1 MSLQTIEQ
9 VAANLKAA
17 ADDVRRFAMEA
28 LDMKTVDL
36 LNPEQVQLVETQ
48 FRDRQQTKKKPAR
61 PERRKISL
69 KSDGGAPKRNTTT
82 VGGRE
87 ILIEGRKQRPP
98 RRARPAPA
106 ARRSKP
112 VSPPPAAAEKA
123 PAPVSEIKIDA
134 RIEPQQ
140 QELGV
145 VSDLLAR
152 QQKRKA
158 QEDAARKRSEESK
171 AAATAA
177 PGADAGSPQPRQQP
191 SKRDEQMAKLA
202 MASKE
207 SQERERDKRRRTRGT
222 LTMDRAKLEA
232 RSRREST
239 RRSAMNEVRRQEF
252 QKPVAPQARTVAIGD
267 SIRAGDLAHRL
278 GIKSEQVQAK
288 AEDLG
293 AELGDSDLLDQET
306 AMIIVEELGHV
317 GKAVKSD
324 REPDEIV
331 RLRALDDARLE
342 ARAPVVTVMGH
353 VDHGKTSLLDYIRK
367 AKVAEGESGGITQH
381 IGAYAI
387 EHNGSKIVF
396 LDTPGH
402 EVFTEMRARGAKVTD
417 IVILVVAAD
426 DGVMPQTIEAIDH
439 ARAAAVPLIIAINK
453 IDKPEAKIDR
463 MREQLAG
470 RGLQPEEWGGDVIM
484 VPVSAHTGEG
494 VDKLLEA
501 VQLTAEVLELKAAV
515 DVVARGTVIEA
526 HTTKGV
532 GSVVTGIV
540 AHGQLK
546 KGQMLLCDTAHGRVR
561 GMKNEHGEAIALA
574 GPATPVEIQG
584 LSEMPKV
591 GSEFMVVPNERVAR
605 DCAERRRQLARDN
618 RLEGSGIQFAEDAD
632 SWLEMSGSEAEKK
645 FLNLI
650 IKADVAGSAEAL
662 EAALLKFG
670 NDEVSL
676 KILHCAVGGVTES
689 DVNLAAAS
697 GAMICGFRVSTNN
710 KARKMIEERS
720 LKAIFHEVVYE
731 VVDDV
736 KAALEGMLDPEIEEK
751 VIGCAEVR
759 QLFTVSKTGKVAG
772 CAVVD
777 GTMRSDLALRVV
789 RDGKIMI
796 TDEISSLRHFK
807 EEVKSIE
814 AGSECGIRLRRF
826 ADFKVGDRFESV
838 EVISTAQ
845 VL

>member
-17 ADDVRRFAMEA
+17 TEDVRRFAMEA

-48 FRDRQQTKKKPAR
+48 FRDRQQTKNKPAK

-87 ILIEGRKQRPP
+87 ILIEGRKQWT
-98 RRARPAPA
+98 RRAKVAESSA
-106 ARRSKP
+106 K
-112 VSPPPAAAEKA
+112 PAAA
-123 PAPVSEIKIDA
+123 PVARQQMALPDVRIDA
-134 RIEPQQ
+134 RVEPVEQ
-140 QELGV
+140 G
-145 VSDLLAR
+145 VSDLLVR

-158 QEDAARKRSEESK
+158 EEDEARKQSERK
-171 AAATAA
+171 DAAATPAAAEAAA
-177 PGADAGSPQPRQQP
+177 PPTKQP
-191 SKRDEQMAKLA
+191 SKRDQQMARLA

-207 SQERERDKRRRTRGT
+207 NLVREREKRRRMRGT

-232 RSRREST
+232 RSRRESS

-252 QKPVAPQARTVAIGD
+252 QRPVAPQARMVEIGD
-267 SIRAGDLAHRL
+267 NIQVPDLAHRL
-278 GIKSEQVQAK
+278 GIKSEQVRAK
-288 AEDLG
+288 AKDLG
-293 AELGDSDLLDQET
+293 AELGDTDLLDQET

-317 GKAVKSD
+317 GKAARAD
-324 REPDEIV
+324 REPDEISE
-331 RLRALDDARLE
+331 LRRIEGAKME
-342 ARAPVVTVMGH
+342 SRAPVVTVMGH
-353 VDHGKTSLLDYIRK
+353 VDHGKTSLLDHIRK
-367 AKVAEGESGGITQH
+367 SKVAAGESGGITQH
-381 IGAYAI
+381 IGAYSI
-387 EHNGSKIVF
+387 EHNGSRIVF

-439 ARAAAVPLIIAINK
+439 SRAASVPVIIAINK
-453 IDKPEAKIDR
+453 IDKPEANVDR

-484 VPVSAHTGEG
+484 APVSALTGKG

-501 VQLTAEVLELKAAV
+501 VLLTAEVLELKAAA
-515 DVVARGTVIEA
+515 DVTARGTVIEA

-532 GSVVTGIV
+532 GTVVTGIV
-540 AHGQLK
+540 AHGKLK
-546 KGQMLLCDTAHGRVR
+546 KGQMLLCDTAYGKVR
-561 GMKNEHGEAIALA
+561 GMKDDKGEQIDWA
-574 GPATPVEIQG
+574 GASTPVEIQG
-584 LSEMPKV
+584 LSEMPTV
-591 GSEFMVVPNERVAR
+591 GCEFLVVPNERIAR
-605 DCAERRRQLARDN
+605 DYAERRRQLARES
-618 RLEGSGIQFAEDAD
+618 RLASSGIKFAEDAD
-632 SWLEMSGSEAEKK
+632 SWLEMAGSEDSKK
-645 FLNLI
+645 ILNLI

-662 EAALLKFG
+662 SAALQKLG

-697 GAMICGFRVSTNN
+697 GALILGFRVSTNN
-710 KARKMIEERS
+710 KARKMIEERGT
-720 LKAIFHEVVYE
+720 KAFFHEVVYE

-736 KAALEGMLDPEIEEK
+736 KSALEGMLEPEIEEK
-751 VIGCAEVR
+751 IVGCAEVR

-777 GTMRSDLALRVV
+777 GTLRTDLSLRVV
-789 RDGKIMI
+789 RDGKILL

-814 AGSECGIRLRRF
+814 AGSECGIRLSRF
-826 ADFKVGDRFESV
+826 SDFKVGDRFESV
-838 EVISTAQ
+838 EVVSTAS